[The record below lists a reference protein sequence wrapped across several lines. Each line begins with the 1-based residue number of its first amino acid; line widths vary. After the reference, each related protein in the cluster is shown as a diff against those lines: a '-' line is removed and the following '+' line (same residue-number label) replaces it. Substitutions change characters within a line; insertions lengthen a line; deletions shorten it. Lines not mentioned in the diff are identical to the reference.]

1 MKTNVKRWSACL
13 AILLLCPRLS
23 YAQDARPSRNA
34 CDVQVLEDEELGHKV
49 TELSEGCPA
58 PFSGQ
63 LLNPKLAAELQ
74 QDVENKD
81 REIQIAVSST
91 VAFWKNEM
99 TFRLRLKDIDFEIQK
114 KKDAVDIRSL
124 EQQLDAATV
133 WYKQPVVVAVGTA
146 VVLAFLAA
154 GTAALFDAVNQP
166 D

>member
-1 MKTNVKRWSACL
+1 
-13 AILLLCPRLS
+13 
-23 YAQDARPSRNA
+23 
-34 CDVQVLEDEELGHKV
+34 
-49 TELSEGCPA
+49 
-58 PFSGQ
+58 
-63 LLNPKLAAELQ
+63 
-74 QDVENKD
+74 VENKD